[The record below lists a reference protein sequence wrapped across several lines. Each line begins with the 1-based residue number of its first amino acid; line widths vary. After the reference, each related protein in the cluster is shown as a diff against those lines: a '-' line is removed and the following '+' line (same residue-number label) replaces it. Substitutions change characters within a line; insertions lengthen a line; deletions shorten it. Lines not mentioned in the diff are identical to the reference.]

1 MEKTVKGVADEEG
14 AVGVAAGEAEAISAG
29 GIGMV
34 TTLVEKK
41 NLGKT
46 VIIIATIAM
55 ATEVVALVVTEAV
68 ETGEIAKGK
77 FFTIFWAIIHGR
89 VSRFFE
95 ITKNPIFCYDFKSQS
110 E

>member
-14 AVGVAAGEAEAISAG
+14 AVGVAAGEAEATSGA
-29 GIGMV
+29 IGMV
-34 TTLVEKK
+34 TILVEKR

-55 ATEVVALVVTEAV
+55 ATEVVALVETEAV

-77 FFTIFWAIIHGR
+77 TSLFF
-89 VSRFFE
+89 
-95 ITKNPIFCYDFKSQS
+95 
-110 E
+110 

>member
-14 AVGVAAGEAEAISAG
+14 AVGEAAGVAEAISGA
-29 GIGMV
+29 IGMV
-34 TTLVEKK
+34 ITLVEKR

-55 ATEVVALVVTEAV
+55 ATEVAALVETEAV

-77 FFTIFWAIIHGR
+77 TCLFF
-89 VSRFFE
+89 
-95 ITKNPIFCYDFKSQS
+95 
-110 E
+110 

>member
-14 AVGVAAGEAEAISAG
+14 AVGVAAGEAEATSGA
-29 GIGMV
+29 IGMV
-34 TTLVEKK
+34 TTLVEKR

-55 ATEVVALVVTEAV
+55 ATEVAALVETEAV

-77 FFTIFWAIIHGR
+77 TGLFF
-89 VSRFFE
+89 
-95 ITKNPIFCYDFKSQS
+95 
-110 E
+110 

>member
-14 AVGVAAGEAEAISAG
+14 AVGVAAGEAEEEISGA
-29 GIGMV
+29 IGMV
-34 TTLVEKK
+34 TILVEKR

-55 ATEVVALVVTEAV
+55 ATEVAALVETEAV

-77 FFTIFWAIIHGR
+77 TLLFF
-89 VSRFFE
+89 
-95 ITKNPIFCYDFKSQS
+95 
-110 E
+110 

>member
-1 MEKTVKGVADEEG
+1 MQNNNLDHPADLQLL
-14 AVGVAAGEAEAISAG
+14 VCWIAAGEAEAISG

-34 TTLVEKK
+34 TILVEKR

-55 ATEVVALVVTEAV
+55 ATEVVALVETEAV

-77 FFTIFWAIIHGR
+77 TCLFF
-89 VSRFFE
+89 
-95 ITKNPIFCYDFKSQS
+95 
-110 E
+110 

>member
-14 AVGVAAGEAEAISAG
+14 AVGVAAGEAEATSGA
-29 GIGMV
+29 IGMV
-34 TTLVEKK
+34 TILVEKR

-55 ATEVVALVVTEAV
+55 ATEVAALVETEAV

-77 FFTIFWAIIHGR
+77 TLLFFLA
-89 VSRFFE
+89 
-95 ITKNPIFCYDFKSQS
+95 
-110 E
+110 

>member
-14 AVGVAAGEAEAISAG
+14 AVGVAAGEAEEILGA
-29 GIGMV
+29 IGMV
-34 TTLVEKK
+34 TILVEKR

-55 ATEVVALVVTEAV
+55 ATEVAALVETEAV

-77 FFTIFWAIIHGR
+77 TSLFF
-89 VSRFFE
+89 
-95 ITKNPIFCYDFKSQS
+95 
-110 E
+110 

>member
-14 AVGVAAGEAEAISAG
+14 AVGVAAGEAEATSGA
-29 GIGMV
+29 IGMV
-34 TTLVEKK
+34 TTLVEKR

-55 ATEVVALVVTEAV
+55 ATEVAALVETEAV

-77 FFTIFWAIIHGR
+77 TSLFF
-89 VSRFFE
+89 
-95 ITKNPIFCYDFKSQS
+95 
-110 E
+110 

>member
-14 AVGVAAGEAEAISAG
+14 AVGVAAGEAEAISG

-34 TTLVEKK
+34 TILVEKR

-55 ATEVVALVVTEAV
+55 ATEVVALVETEVV
-68 ETGEIAKGK
+68 EIGEIAKGK
-77 FFTIFWAIIHGR
+77 SFTIFWVIIHGI

-95 ITKNPIFCYDFKSQS
+95 IAKTPIFCYDFRSQS